1 MPGMSAAVCADPK
14 RSMLRHTV
22 ATLAYRCGKA
32 IADAPE
38 GFASYRA
45 NATSRTPVEIL
56 AHVGDL
62 LDWAL
67 RVAKGDTTY
76 TEATP
81 QPWEKE
87 CARFF
92 AALRAFDDFLASDAP
107 LGNTPEAIFQ
117 GPIADA
123 LTHTGQ
129 IGMLRRFAGSRVR
142 GESYFRAEIVA
153 GRVGPRQSSK
163 RFEFD

>member
-1 MPGMSAAVCADPK
+1 MSAAAAADPK
-14 RSMLRHTV
+14 RAFLRHAV

-32 IADAPE
+32 IEGAPE

-45 NATSRTPVEIL
+45 NATSRSPVEIL

-67 RVAKGDTTY
+67 RVAQGDTTY
-76 TEATP
+76 TQATP
-81 QPWEKE
+81 LAWEKE
-87 CARFF
+87 RARFF
-92 AALRAFDDFLASDAP
+92 AALKAFDDFLASDAP
-107 LGNTPEAIFQ
+107 LGSSPETIFQ

-129 IGMLRRFAGSRVR
+129 IGMLRRMAGSRVR
-142 GESYFRAEIVA
+142 GESYFRAEIIA
-153 GRVGPRQSSK
+153 GRVGPEQSSK